1 MLAIY
6 KREVRS
12 YFNSMIGCVFAA
24 FLTIIGGVYFMVYN
38 LYSGYP
44 FFAYS
49 LAGVIFMLLIS
60 VPVLSMKSFA
70 EDRKNKTDQLL
81 LTSPVSLVEIVLG
94 KYLAMVT
101 ITAVPCVIYLIF
113 PLIIKAQG
121 TAYIKVDYLAIL
133 VFFLLGCVYIS
144 IGMFVSSL
152 TESVIIAA
160 IGAFGIL
167 LLTYLWS
174 GILNFI
180 PSAAWANALAVAVLL
195 TLVVLAVW
203 NMTKNVVISGVLELI
218 VLAGTLIT
226 YFVKKTVFESLL
238 STVLGKLELTEVFS
252 NIADN
257 HLLDVSGII
266 LYLSLIVLFFFLT
279 MQMIQK
285 RRWS

>member
-94 KYLAMVT
+94 KYSRSHMELQ
-101 ITAVPCVIYLIF
+101 IQSPLQDIF
-113 PLIIKAQG
+113 Q
-121 TAYIKVDYLAIL
+121 
-133 VFFLLGCVYIS
+133 
-144 IGMFVSSL
+144 IGRAHV
-152 TESVIIAA
+152 
-160 IGAFGIL
+160 
-167 LLTYLWS
+167 
-174 GILNFI
+174 
-180 PSAAWANALAVAVLL
+180 
-195 TLVVLAVW
+195 
-203 NMTKNVVISGVLELI
+203 
-218 VLAGTLIT
+218 
-226 YFVKKTVFESLL
+226 
-238 STVLGKLELTEVFS
+238 
-252 NIADN
+252 
-257 HLLDVSGII
+257 
-266 LYLSLIVLFFFLT
+266 
-279 MQMIQK
+279 
-285 RRWS
+285 

>member
-101 ITAVPCVIYLIF
+101 VFAIPCVIYCIF
-113 PLIIKAQG
+113 PLIIKLLP
-121 TAYIKVDYLAIL
+121 I
-133 VFFLLGCVYIS
+133 FLL
-144 IGMFVSSL
+144 
-152 TESVIIAA
+152 IIHP
-160 IGAFGIL
+160 F
-167 LLTYLWS
+167 W
-174 GILNFI
+174 
-180 PSAAWANALAVAVLL
+180 P
-195 TLVVLAVW
+195 
-203 NMTKNVVISGVLELI
+203 
-218 VLAGTLIT
+218 
-226 YFVKKTVFESLL
+226 
-238 STVLGKLELTEVFS
+238 FS
-252 NIADN
+252 C
-257 HLLDVSGII
+257 LDV
-266 LYLSLIVLFFFLT
+266 YLLQSECFYHL
-279 MQMIQK
+279 
-285 RRWS
+285 

>member
-1 MLAIY
+1 MTAIY
-6 KREVRS
+6 KRELKS
-12 YFNSMIGCVFAA
+12 YLTSKVGYLFIYFILVLTGNYLSAYQLSATYPKFEYTLSAITFA
-24 FLTIIGGVYFMVYN
+24 FLIGVPILTMRV
-38 LYSGYP
+38 
-44 FFAYS
+44 
-49 LAGVIFMLLIS
+49 LA
-60 VPVLSMKSFA
+60 
-70 EDRKNKTDQLL
+70 EERKQKTDQLL
-81 LTSPVSLVEIVLG
+81 LTAPVSLWKVVLG